1 MKTYKAV
8 IFDLYGTLID
18 ELMHP
23 EANRLVYVQN
33 RNEMADV
40 LGVDRDEFAKEWTD
54 AFLRTY
60 GRSLS
65 LHKSSANAYMQK
77 IRSRA

>member
-23 EANRLVYVQN
+23 EANRLVYVQK
-33 RNEMADV
+33 RNEMADA
-40 LGVDRDEFAKEWTD
+40 LGVDREGFAKEWTN
-54 AFLRTY
+54 AFYRTY
-60 GRSLS
+60 DRNLS
-65 LHKSSANAYMQK
+65 LHKSSANWFIYA
-77 IRSRA
+77 AD

>member
-23 EANRLVYVQN
+23 EANRLVYVQK
-33 RNEMADV
+33 RNEMADA

-54 AFLRTY
+54 ALYRAH
-60 GRSLS
+60 GRSLF
-65 LHKSSANAYMQK
+65 LHKSSYWFIYAGDWE
-77 IRSRA
+77 